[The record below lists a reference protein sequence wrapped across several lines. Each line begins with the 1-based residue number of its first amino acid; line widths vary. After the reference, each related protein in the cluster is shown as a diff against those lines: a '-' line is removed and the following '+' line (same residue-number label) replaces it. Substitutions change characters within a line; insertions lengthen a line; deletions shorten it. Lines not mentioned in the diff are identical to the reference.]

1 MKRFSAAPLFVQA
14 LALVAAT
21 ATAAQLITFAVLLV
35 IPTPREV
42 FTFGDVAAA
51 IRSTASLKR
60 EGQTLFV
67 DREDAAPRGWEKD
80 DGTELRARLTLAA
93 LLGVA
98 PAQVRIEHDIPL
110 PGGASLLRLISSMRA
125 GSSQR
130 PRPLEGGGAAR
141 FYDLA
146 AAARLPDGRWAVV
159 NTIHPW
165 PGPGTFLVVWLA
177 ANILILVP
185 LAWLFTRR
193 LVEPIRAFAATAEA
207 AGRGDRNAT
216 FPTAGPREVRKAAR
230 ALAEMQLRIGAA
242 VEERTNL
249 IAAIAHD
256 LRAPLTRLRFKA
268 ENISPEHRASI
279 VNDIHRMDAMIGGVL
294 AFARGEERVSRQRLE
309 LETLVQS
316 VVDDFAETGADVT
329 LVEVAPL
336 EVKGDSLALRRLI
349 GNILDNAVRYGGGAQ
364 CRVRAERNRALLLVE
379 DAGPGLPE
387 NSLERMF
394 TPFVRGDDA
403 RDPATGGVGLGL
415 ALARAIARAHG
426 GDVWLTRRPERG
438 LCAHVELPIASE
450 DGAVTNFS

>member
-21 ATAAQLITFAVLLV
+21 AVAAQLITFAVLLV

-51 IRSTASLKR
+51 IRSAAPVKR
-60 EGQTLFV
+60 EDQVLSVGIV
-67 DREDAAPRGWEKD
+67 DAPPRGWEKD
-80 DGTELRARLTLAA
+80 DGTELRARVTLAH

-110 PGGASLLRLISSMRA
+110 PGGASLMRFVSSMRA

-141 FYDLA
+141 FYDIA
-146 AAARLPDGRWAVV
+146 AAAPLPDGRWAVV
-159 NTIHPW
+159 NTAHPW
-165 PGPGTFLVVWLA
+165 PGPGTFLLVWLS

-230 ALAEMQLRIGAA
+230 ALAEMQRRIGAA

-256 LRAPLTRLRFKA
+256 LRTPLTRLRFKA

-279 VNDIHRMDAMIGGVL
+279 VKDIHRMDAMIGGVL
-294 AFARGEERVSRQRLE
+294 AFARGEERVDRQRLE
-309 LETLVQS
+309 LSTLVQS

-329 LVEVAPL
+329 LVEGAPV
-336 EVKGDSLALRRLI
+336 EVNGDSMALRRLVS
-349 GNILDNAVRYGGGAQ
+349 NMLDNAVRYGGGGR
-364 CRVRAERNRALLLVE
+364 CRVFRRGDTAQLLVE
-379 DAGPGLPE
+379 DEGPGIPE
-387 NSLERMF
+387 ESLERMF

-438 LCAHVELPIASE
+438 LCAYVELPIASE
-450 DGAVTNFS
+450 GGAATDFS